1 LKLGR
6 GARCLDLP
14 PAHHPITPSH
24 PPTRPPAHRQNI
36 FDWYEVDP
44 PSKTP
49 QIKAIGT
56 IPSGLPGWTAGWW
69 TPLINP
75 GEQLLLAAIICIIDV
90 AESMAIAKALAQ
102 QNKYQLAASQ
112 ELRGLGIANIAGA
125 AFNCYT
131 TTGSFSRSA
140 VNDATGAKTP
150 LAGFITGISVM
161 LTLLF
166 LTPVFTHMSK
176 NVQGAIIIVGVL
188 GLFQWEDFFLCWR
201 VSKLDWLVWV
211 ATFLATLFAGV
222 EIGLG
227 VGLGLSLVLVLYKT
241 SFPRIVEVGR
251 LPGTSIYRNV
261 KQYVD
266 AESPRGLVLL
276 RIDAPIFFANI
287 EGIKDFL
294 LAKLAKRRAEAE
306 RHGARVRFVVVD
318 LSPSPT
324 IDYAGA
330 LFLEELVADLKRDA
344 VRLLL
349 ANPTTGVLVIL
360 KRAGVLA
367 ELGDGGV
374 QVSVGEA
381 VEWAQELLAAEAEG
395 GAGI

>member
-1 LKLGR
+1 
-6 GARCLDLP
+6 
-14 PAHHPITPSH
+14 
-24 PPTRPPAHRQNI
+24 
-36 FDWYEVDP
+36 
-44 PSKTP
+44 
-49 QIKAIGT
+49 
-56 IPSGLPGWTAGWW
+56 
-69 TPLINP
+69 
-75 GEQLLLAAIICIIDV
+75 
-90 AESMAIAKALAQ
+90 MAIAKALAQ

-150 LAGFITGISVM
+150 LAGFVTGVSVM
-161 LTLLF
+161 LTLLV
-166 LTPVFTHMSK
+166 LTPIFTNMSK

-261 KQYVD
+261 KQYTD

-294 LAKLAKRRAEAE
+294 FAKLAKRRAEAE

-330 LFLEELVADLKRDA
+330 LFLEELVADLKRDG
-344 VRLLL
+344 VRLML